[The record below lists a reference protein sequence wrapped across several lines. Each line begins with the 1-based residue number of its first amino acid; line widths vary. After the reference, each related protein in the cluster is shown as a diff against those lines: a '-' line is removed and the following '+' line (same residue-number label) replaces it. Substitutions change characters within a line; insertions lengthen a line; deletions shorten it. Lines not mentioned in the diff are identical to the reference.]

1 MRRRRR
7 RVPQKP
13 ASRAM
18 PPTESHGEV
27 PVKARALTSGAA
39 GAAGLAGL
47 GVAVAGLPLT
57 ADSVWAS
64 SRTTAADGSP
74 AAAVCRVPAPV
85 VGTSE
90 DSPLNSWMVPPAATA
105 LADLPAEAG

>member
-7 RVPQKP
+7 RVLQKP
-13 ASRAM
+13 ASRTM
-18 PPTESHGEV
+18 PTTESHGEV
-27 PVKARALTSGAA
+27 PVKASALTSGGV

-47 GVAVAGLPLT
+47 GVAVAGLPVT

-74 AAAVCRVPAPV
+74 AAAVCRLVAPL
-85 VGTSE
+85 VGNSE
-90 DSPLNSWMVPPAATA
+90 DRPLKSWMLTPSATA
-105 LADLPAEAG
+105 LADL